1 MMANEIC
8 LVCDKPLEKDQA
20 QQLVGLEKDG
30 ITYTSN
36 IHKDCVK
43 DIK

>member
-1 MMANEIC
+1 MVDDIC
-8 LVCDKPLEKDQA
+8 LVCDKPLKKNQIL
-20 QQLVGLEKDG
+20 QLVGFKKDG